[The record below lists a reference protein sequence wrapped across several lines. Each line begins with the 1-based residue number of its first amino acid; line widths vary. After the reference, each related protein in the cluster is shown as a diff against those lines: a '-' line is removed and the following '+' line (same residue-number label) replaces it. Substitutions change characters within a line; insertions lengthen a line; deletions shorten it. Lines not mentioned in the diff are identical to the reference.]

1 MYTEK
6 EYCDLVEQSPSFN
19 LINDI
24 NFILVTNGTIYRK
37 KLLGVKQH
45 INHNYPNFYKLM
57 YELKLKDVPLFINNK
72 LPIVR
77 VIALWR
83 LRIGK

>member
-1 MYTEK
+1 MYTEA
-6 EYCDLVEQSPSFN
+6 EYRDLVEQAPSFN

-24 NFILVTNGTIYRK
+24 NYILVTHGTIYK
-37 KLLGVKQH
+37 KELLGVKQH
-45 INHNYPNFYKLM
+45 INHNYHNFYKLM

-72 LPIVR
+72 VPLVR
-77 VIALWR
+77 AIAMWR